1 MFQQACS
8 SLLVTENSFF
18 SLDDI
23 YNELRRS
30 DGFILCNET
39 KTPNPLET
47 VGWGILIYLTSEI
60 ISELFRF
67 LRFLQQ
73 WSEELVG
80 IALLRLHHVFR
91 CAGKEKFAA
100 TSTTFW
106 THVDEPVCQLDDIQ
120 IVLDDDDR
128 VATVY
133 QLLQYVHQDADVLEV
148 ETGGW
153 LVQDVERLA
162 RVSLREFCGEFYTLT
177 FTAR

>member
-39 KTPNPLET
+39 KSPNLLET

-91 CAGKEKFAA
+91 CAGKEKLAS

-106 THVDEPVCQLDDIQ
+106 THVDEPV
-120 IVLDDDDR
+120 
-128 VATVY
+128 
-133 QLLQYVHQDADVLEV
+133 
-148 ETGGW
+148 G
-153 LVQDVERLA
+153 
-162 RVSLREFCGEFYTLT
+162 
-177 FTAR
+177 